1 MIYARFAWRIYECFL
16 TPRVNSTVP
25 QPLSGKGWRA
35 VAARSRNRR
44 SSRIAY
50 QKPAR
55 IATFMRQYASSYRT
69 AQYDAFLQQGFVAN
83 SARNA
88 SLGNS
93 GHTRDT
99 NTGKQPHTSL
109 ADQLIPGIVVVQSG
123 AYRRPVPSVCL
134 WRACVFGALASH
146 SLSKAVLTRA
156 TLESSLS
163 SAIGAGIW
171 NHGWR
176 KSSQPGST
184 WSRS

>member
-1 MIYARFAWRIYECFL
+1 MTKVGE
-16 TPRVNSTVP
+16 RVPGV
-25 QPLSGKGWRA
+25 
-35 VAARSRNRR
+35 VATAAACD
-44 SSRIAY
+44 AY

-69 AQYDAFLQQGFVAN
+69 AQYGAFSATGFCAN
-83 SARNA
+83 SASNA

-99 NTGKQPHTSL
+99 NTGKQPHTSS
-109 ADQLIPGIVVVQSG
+109 AGRRIPGILVLQSG
-123 AYRRPVPSVCL
+123 AYRHPVPSVCL

-163 SAIGAGIW
+163 SAIGAG
-171 NHGWR
+171 
-176 KSSQPGST
+176 T
-184 WSRS
+184 

>member
-35 VAARSRNRR
+35 VAARGCNRR

-99 NTGKQPHTSL
+99 NTGKQQLHTSS
-109 ADQLIPGIVVVQSG
+109 ADRLIPGIVVLQSG
-123 AYRRPVPSVCL
+123 AYRHPMRSVCPGVRAYWVPSLRIPFRQRC
-134 WRACVFGALASH
+134 
-146 SLSKAVLTRA
+146 
-156 TLESSLS
+156 
-163 SAIGAGIW
+163 
-171 NHGWR
+171 
-176 KSSQPGST
+176 
-184 WSRS
+184 